1 VIPSAPL
8 PVPRITVRPD
18 APALDT
24 PLEIRLES
32 FPPGATVTVRTG
44 MRDLQGRR
52 WAARASFVVGDD
64 GCVELASQ
72 VASGEP
78 VELGLAF
85 LEGLADAE
93 AVAAAAIP
101 VERIQGPVL
110 LVSAGQDKG
119 WPSRALSEIAVDRL
133 RRAGHPYP
141 VEHLVYEAAGHPIAP
156 PPFGPATELASQ
168 GPGVLLASGGT
179 PEANASA
186 RADAWLR
193 TRQFLSQHLGG

>member
-1 VIPSAPL
+1 MIPSAPL

-32 FPPGATVTVRTG
+32 FPPGAAVTVRTG

-141 VEHLVYEAAGHPIAP
+141 VEHLVYEA
-156 PPFGPATELASQ
+156 TELASQ